1 MDLGRLYHHLPSSV
15 HAHCDVGT
23 AGNSGD
29 ANGGKKYE
37 RQFHSSLSC
46 L

>member
-1 MDLGRLYHHLPSSV
+1 MDLGRLYHLPSSV
-15 HAHCDVGT
+15 HAHCSDVGT

-37 RQFHSSLSC
+37 M
-46 L
+46 